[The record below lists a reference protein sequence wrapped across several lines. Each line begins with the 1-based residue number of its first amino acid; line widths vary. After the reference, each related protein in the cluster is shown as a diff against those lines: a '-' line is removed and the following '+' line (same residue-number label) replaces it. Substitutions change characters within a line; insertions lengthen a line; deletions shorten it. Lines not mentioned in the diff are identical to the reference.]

1 MLYWGSH
8 PLSGSLLPLLNSN
21 SQVKIFITNGRHLR
35 IRTILQSKIIFS
47 KTVQVRSSRAV
58 IFLLR
63 SNKRIATLTITIIQI
78 RRQIQITTI
87 HEEAIRSSK
96 DHNNMITL
104 IMVIWPPHQPT
115 QVINRKQE
123 DRVETIHIKEA
134 VPTTTAPAIIMVEA
148 PQLFQRET
156 KVYLLST
163 MLHKQ
168 HKMRLLP
175 LNRQILKQLEESNR
189 LTPLLKHPL

>member
-1 MLYWGSH
+1 MHYWGSH

-87 HEEAIRSSK
+87 NEEAIRSSK

-104 IMVIWPPHQPT
+104 IMEIWLPHQPT
-115 QVINRKQE
+115 QVTNRKRE
-123 DRVETIHIKEA
+123 DRVETIHIREA
-134 VPTTTAPAIIMVEA
+134 VPTTTTPAIIMVEA
-148 PQLFQRET
+148 PQQYRRAI

-168 HKMRLLP
+168 RKMRYLL

-189 LTPLLKHPL
+189 LTTLLKHPL

>member
-1 MLYWGSH
+1 MHYWGSH

-87 HEEAIRSSK
+87 HEEAIRSSR

-104 IMVIWPPHQPT
+104 IMEIWLPHQPT
-115 QVINRKQE
+115 QVTNRKRE
-123 DRVETIHIKEA
+123 DRVETIHIRGA
-134 VPTTTAPAIIMVEA
+134 VPTTTPAIIMVGV
-148 PQLFQRET
+148 PQQYRRET

-168 HKMRLLP
+168 RKMRLLL
-175 LNRQILKQLEESNR
+175 LNRQILKQLQESNR